1 MKEVMDKLFLSADDY
16 LEKATWKDMAVL
28 KFCLL
33 ALGIAI
39 GCTVK
44 KEYRR
49 PVIKVSLLVFMVTYI
64 PLMARYL
71 PCLQK
76 RFFSIE
82 N

>member
-1 MKEVMDKLFLSADDY
+1 MKEAMDNLFLSADDY
-16 LEKATWKDMAVL
+16 LEKATGREIAVL

-49 PVIKVSLLVFMVTYI
+49 PVIQISLLVFFATYI
-64 PLMARYL
+64 PLMARFL
-71 PCLQK
+71 PCLRE
-76 RFFSIE
+76 RFLDME
-82 N
+82 D

>member
-16 LEKATWKDMAVL
+16 LEKATWRDIAVL

-39 GCTVK
+39 GCMVK
-44 KEYRR
+44 KEYRK
-49 PVIKVSLLVFMVTYI
+49 PVIQLSLLVFLATYI
-64 PLMARYL
+64 PLMSRYL
-71 PCLQK
+71 PCLQE
-76 RFFSIE
+76 RFECKE